1 MNSSRITYKA
11 HYKALLRLGG
21 PIIIGQLGVILQ
33 GIADSVMV
41 GHYSSASLSA
51 AGFVNH
57 IFNLA
62 LVFGMG
68 FSYGLT
74 PVISRLFSQNKID
87 NVAQGL
93 KNSILANLGISAII
107 VLCLTILYLNIDNVG
122 QPEELLPL
130 MRPYFITLLVSI
142 PFMQLFYG
150 YKQFSEGVTDT
161 STPMWIMLSGNLL
174 NFVGNYMLIFGKWGV
189 PEMGLTGAG
198 LATMGSRIFMWLAM
212 VILFNYKKS
221 FAPFKE
227 QYRRVTF
234 TLKGFKQLNKLGWP
248 IALQMGME
256 TASFSLSA
264 VMMGWIGATALA
276 SHQILCTVGTLC
288 FMIYYGI
295 GAAVTIRESRFYGQ
309 NEMPEVRR
317 TSYAGFHLILIFGT
331 IATTAIFLLRHQIG
345 YMFTDEAAVNTM
357 TAALVIPFIFYQLGD
372 GLQCCYANA
381 LRGIEDVKIMM
392 LYAFI
397 AYMVISLP
405 ASYIFAFPLGLGAVG
420 IWMGFPF
427 GLTSAGL
434 MFLFRFLKQTKKN
447 QITI

>member
-1 MNSSRITYKA
+1 MNRSRITYKA
-11 HYKALLRLGG
+11 HYKALLHLGG

-74 PVISRLFSQNKID
+74 PVISRLFSQNKIEKA
-87 NVAQGL
+87 AQGL
-93 KNSILANLGISAII
+93 KNSILANLGISVII
-107 VLCLTILYLNIDNVG
+107 VLCLTILYLNIDKVG

-150 YKQFSEGVTDT
+150 YKQFSEGITDT
-161 STPMWIMLSGNLL
+161 ATPMWIMLSGNLL
-174 NFVGNYMLIFGKWGV
+174 NFAGNYILIFGKFGT

-198 LATMGSRIFMWLAM
+198 VATMGSRIFMWLAM
-212 VILFNYKKS
+212 VTLFNYKKS
-221 FAPFKE
+221 FAQFKA
-227 QYRRVTF
+227 QYNRVK
-234 TLKGFKQLNKLGWP
+234 LSWSGFKQLNKLGWP

-309 NEMPEVRR
+309 NDMLEVRR
-317 TSYAGFHLILIFGT
+317 TSFAGFHLILIFGT
-331 IATTAIFLLRHQIG
+331 IATSAIFLLRHQIG

-434 MFLFRFLKQTKKN
+434 MFLFRFLKQTKPHK
-447 QITI
+447 

>member
-1 MNSSRITYKA
+1 MNQSRITYKQ

-41 GHYSSASLSA
+41 GHYSTASLSA
-51 AGFVNH
+51 SGFVNH

-74 PVISRLFSQNKID
+74 PIVSRLFSQNKID
-87 NVAQGL
+87 KTSQAL
-93 KNSILANLGISAII
+93 KNSILANLGIAAII
-107 VLCLTILYLNIDNVG
+107 LVCLSALYLNIDKVG

-130 MRPYFITLLVSI
+130 MRPYFLTLLVSI

-150 YKQFSEGVTDT
+150 YKQFSEGITDT
-161 STPMWIMLSGNLL
+161 ATPMWVMLSGNLL
-174 NFVGNYMLIFGKWGV
+174 NMVGNYILIFGKLGA
-189 PEMGLTGAG
+189 PELGLTGAG
-198 LATMGSRIFMWLAM
+198 VATLLSRVYMWLAM
-212 VILFNYKKS
+212 VILFNHKRS

-227 QYRRVTF
+227 QYRRVKF
-234 TLKGFKQLNKLGWP
+234 TLKGFKRLNKIGWP

-276 SHQILCTVGTLC
+276 AHQILCAVGTLC

-295 GAAVTIRESRFYGQ
+295 GAAVTIRESRFFGE
-309 NEMPEVRR
+309 NNLPEVRR

-331 IATTAIFLLRHQIG
+331 IATSTIFLLRNHIG

-357 TAALVIPFIFYQLGD
+357 AVALVLPFIFYQFGD
-372 GLQCCYANA
+372 ALQCCYANA

-392 LYAFI
+392 LHAFI
-397 AYMVISLP
+397 AYIVISLP
-405 ASYIFAFPLGLGAVG
+405 ASYIFAFPLGYGAVG
-420 IWMGFPF
+420 VWMGFPF

-434 MFLFRFLKQTKKN
+434 MFLFRFLQKTK
-447 QITI
+447 TR

>member
-11 HYKALLRLGG
+11 HYKALLHLGG

-74 PVISRLFSQNKID
+74 PVISRLFSQNKIEKA
-87 NVAQGL
+87 AQGL

-107 VLCLTILYLNIDNVG
+107 VLCLTILYLNIDKVG

-150 YKQFSEGVTDT
+150 YKQFSEGITDT
-161 STPMWIMLSGNLL
+161 ATPMWIMLSGNLL
-174 NFVGNYMLIFGKWGV
+174 NFAGNYILIFGKFGA

-198 LATMGSRIFMWLAM
+198 VATMGSRIFMWLAM
-212 VILFNYKKS
+212 VTLFNYKKS
-221 FAPFKE
+221 FAQFKA
-227 QYRRVTF
+227 QYNRVK
-234 TLKGFKQLNKLGWP
+234 LSWSGFKQLNKLGWP

-309 NEMPEVRR
+309 NDMLEVRR
-317 TSYAGFHLILIFGT
+317 TSFAGFHLILIFGT
-331 IATTAIFLLRHQIG
+331 IATSAIFLLRHQIG

-434 MFLFRFLKQTKKN
+434 MFLFRFLKQTK
-447 QITI
+447 TA

>member
-1 MNSSRITYKA
+1 MGITYGT
-11 HYKALLRLGG
+11 HYKALLKLGG

-41 GHYSSASLSA
+41 GHYSADSLSA

-74 PVISRLFSQNKID
+74 PVVSRLFSQGKIEKA
-87 NVAQGL
+87 AQGL

-107 VLCLTILYLNIDNVG
+107 VLCLTILYLNIDKVG

-130 MRPYFITLLVSI
+130 MRPYFLTLLVSI

-161 STPMWIMLSGNLL
+161 ATPMWIMLLGNLL
-174 NFVGNYMLIFGKWGV
+174 NFMGNYMLIFGKWGA

-212 VILFNYKKS
+212 AILFNNKKS
-221 FAPFKE
+221 YAQFKA
-227 QYRRVTF
+227 QYNKVRVSLT
-234 TLKGFKQLNKLGWP
+234 GFKQLNKLGWP

-276 SHQILCTVGTLC
+276 SHQILCTVGTMC

-295 GAAVTIRESRFYGQ
+295 GAAVTIRESRFYGEH
-309 NEMPEVRR
+309 NMPEVRR

-331 IATTAIFLLRHQIG
+331 VATTAIFLLRHQIG

-357 TAALVIPFIFYQLGD
+357 TAALVIPFIFYQFGD
-372 GLQCCYANA
+372 ALQCCYANA

-434 MFLFRFLKQTKKN
+434 MFLFRFLKQTK
-447 QITI
+447 TA